1 MSTIGAIK
9 RKKGILEGEQNKDL
23 EALKK
28 IERLKKETE
37 QRVKEREML
46 LIEIERQSIDVA
58 PDSTTNKQTQERKDE
73 ISTLAGESLKNS
85 IFYQKRNET
94 LQKASSKEMT
104 INAPTSAHEY
114 GSGDVSQSALHKSRN
129 SVCSPPFGF
138 SNFGLLDTCQGRD
151 RFVELKAD
159 F

>member
-73 ISTLAGESLKNS
+73 ISTLAGESLKTPFS
-85 IFYQKRNET
+85 IRNEMKLST
-94 LQKASSKEMT
+94 K
-104 INAPTSAHEY
+104 
-114 GSGDVSQSALHKSRN
+114 
-129 SVCSPPFGF
+129 
-138 SNFGLLDTCQGRD
+138 LLR
-151 RFVELKAD
+151 RR
-159 F
+159 